1 MLFWLLRHAPRR
13 TLKVT
18 SPMIPYIPE
27 TVDQARARFSAAIE
41 PLFDL
46 EDPQCPSA
54 GASRT
59 HVFDFED
66 GLRLVI
72 SRDFHPDTGVQI
84 HLSASVNTAVVKSV
98 GIEFLFKAE
107 CRFREIAD
115 WPDAPL
121 SLLGLSPEKRIP
133 HWIIPESAFR
143 HRCADPLLSRP

>member
-1 MLFWLLRHAPRR
+1 
-13 TLKVT
+13 
-18 SPMIPYIPE
+18 MIPYTPE
-27 TVDQARARFSAAIE
+27 TIDQARARFSAAIE
-41 PLFDL
+41 PLFRLDN
-46 EDPQCPSA
+46 PRCGSA

-72 SRDFHPDTGVQI
+72 SRDFHPDMGVEI

-121 SLLGLSPEKRIP
+121 SLLGLSPEKHIP
-133 HWIIPESAFR
+133 HWTIPESAFR
-143 HRCADPLLSRP
+143 YRTSIPTASRP